1 MKYYPARRQKLMSKK
16 VQYYSSFSE
25 DIISSE
31 NQSATVP
38 DGYEWIRT
46 GLKAKISSALIYG
59 TAVVLGCFWCKAA
72 LHISYKN
79 RQAVN
84 SATDGCF
91 IFSNHT
97 QPFGDVV
104 LPAFLS
110 LKKRVYTIVSPANL
124 GIPVIGRSL
133 PALGALPIPSG
144 LNGMK
149 SFLSAVGKRASGKN
163 CVVIYPEAHVWQYYT
178 KIRPFQDTSFRFP
191 CDLAKPAFAKT
202 VTNQTRRFGS
212 RPMTTIYLD
221 GPFNPDNSLNPKQRR
236 AELCSRV
243 KAAMVQKSKLSTYEY
258 IKYVKRGDQT
268 A

>member
-59 TAVVLGCFWCKAA
+59 TAVVLGWIWCKAA
-72 LHISYKN
+72 LHIS
-79 RQAVN
+79 
-84 SATDGCF
+84 CF
-91 IFSNHT
+91 IYCNHT

-104 LPAFLS
+104 LPAFLC

-124 GIPVIGRSL
+124 GIPVIGRIL

-178 KIRPFQDTSFRFP
+178 KIRPFEDTSFRFP
-191 CDLAKPAFAKT
+191 CDLDKPAFAMT
-202 VTNQTRRFGS
+202 VTYQKRRFGS
-212 RPMTTIYLD
+212 RPKTTIYLD
-221 GPFNPDNSLNPKQRR
+221 GPFYPDKSLNPKQRR